1 MLNVI
6 DRAALTKE
14 HKKAFS
20 DLLNLSRNNTSN
32 DVYLEVQSLDQALIL
47 LFNKNIP
54 LTILYDM
61 DRKYYKE
68 VSIREEFN
76 SWESNVSSFLGN
88 KAINYYDAE
97 NLLVDDTVFLRELR
111 MYKFHPGEVIADLGA
126 GSGYFE
132 RVLSKYSNNLTVY
145 ATDIDSAIVTRLTT
159 ELAYLEMNDK
169 TNITYISVLGN
180 EKASGLPFKSI
191 DKVIVRNT
199 FHHFS
204 YPNDMLKDCKRIMK
218 ENGTLFIVDILV
230 DEATKVPKCNLHLSR
245 KVFLNYLT
253 SNGFVLVNE
262 TKLGYDNF
270 KCFEFQI
277 MP

>member
-1 MLNVI
+1 
-6 DRAALTKE
+6 
-14 HKKAFS
+14 
-20 DLLNLSRNNTSN
+20 
-32 DVYLEVQSLDQALIL
+32 
-47 LFNKNIP
+47 
-54 LTILYDM
+54 
-61 DRKYYKE
+61 
-68 VSIREEFN
+68 
-76 SWESNVSSFLGN
+76 
-88 KAINYYDAE
+88 
-97 NLLVDDTVFLRELR
+97 
-111 MYKFHPGEVIADLGA
+111 
-126 GSGYFE
+126 
-132 RVLSKYSNNLTVY
+132 
-145 ATDIDSAIVTRLTT
+145 
-159 ELAYLEMNDK
+159 MNDK